1 MLTKTYQLRE
11 KKNVG
16 YKGLKLCEKKKKAR
30 ATLLICFH

>member
-16 YKGLKLCEKKKKAR
+16 YKDLKLFEKKKAR

>member
-16 YKGLKLCEKKKKAR
+16 YKGLKLCEKKKKPER
-30 ATLLICFH
+30 LY